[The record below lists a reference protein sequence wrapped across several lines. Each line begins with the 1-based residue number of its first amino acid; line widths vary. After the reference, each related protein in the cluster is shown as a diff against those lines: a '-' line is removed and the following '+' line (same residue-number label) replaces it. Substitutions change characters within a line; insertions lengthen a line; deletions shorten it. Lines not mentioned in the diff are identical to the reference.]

1 MDMKSKLEA
10 ATKVENPTKVAI
22 LDAAL
27 SAMLKYGYKAMS
39 FRDLAAEVGIKS
51 ASVHYHFPT
60 KGDLSAAVMQ
70 RYSEDYAERLVLPK
84 KKRQAAQKALNKFID
99 DFKAN
104 VVDQDHVSLCTVL
117 AAEKSLLDEA
127 TLQAMSEFYA
137 MKFDWLATIVSYMK
151 KGWMPTEEA
160 QAYASQIL
168 ASLHGASVLVSATGN
183 VEHFDMA
190 VAPWRKLVDRLA

>member
-10 ATKVENPTKVAI
+10 ATKAENPTKVAI

-27 SAMLKYGYKAMS
+27 NAILKHGYKAMS

-60 KGDLSAAVMQ
+60 KNDLCKAVMQ
-70 RYSEDYAERLVLPK
+70 RYTDDYAERLTLPK

-99 DFKAN
+99 DFKVN
-104 VVDQDHVSLCTVL
+104 VVDQDNVSLCTVL
-117 AAEKSLLDEA
+117 AAEKSLLDAA
-127 TLQAMSEFYA
+127 TLQAVSDFYDL
-137 MKFDWLATIVSYMK
+137 KFDWLATVVSYMK
-151 KGWMPTEEA
+151 KDWMPTEEA

-168 ASLHGASVLVSATGN
+168 ASLHGASVLTRATGN
-183 VEHFDMA
+183 VDHFEQA
-190 VAPWRKLVDRLA
+190 VAPWRTLVDRI

>member
-27 SAMLKYGYKAMS
+27 NAILKYGYKAMS

-60 KGDLSAAVMQ
+60 KGELCTAVMQ
-70 RYSEDYAERLVLPK
+70 RYSEEYAERLVLPK

-99 DFKAN
+99 DFKHRVVEQDN
-104 VVDQDHVSLCTVL
+104 VGLCTVL

-127 TLQAMSEFYA
+127 TVQAISEFYDL
-137 MKFDWLATIVSYMK
+137 KFDWLATVVSYMK
-151 KGWMPTEEA
+151 KDWMPSEEA
-160 QAYASQIL
+160 RAYASQIL
-168 ASLHGASVLVSATGN
+168 ASLHGASVLVRATGDIDCF
-183 VEHFDMA
+183 EQA
-190 VAPWRKLVDRLA
+190 VAPWRNLVDRI